1 MRLKLG
7 SLLQALMFALLILV
21 IPFGCSTTNKGITS
35 EAKQE
40 KVYTTLLDR
49 LRDQSELTISGSEND
64 PTIRI
69 RGNTSLQ
76 GDNEPLFVV
85 NGNPVG
91 SGYSSVSYSVDVNNV
106 ESIRVL
112 TRSQAGIYGARGA
125 NGVVVIKTK

>member
-1 MRLKLG
+1 MKMKYRD
-7 SLLQALMFALLILV
+7 LLQTLVFALFIGLG
-21 IPFGCSTTNKGITS
+21 PFGCSTSNKGMTTN
-35 EAKQE
+35 ARQE

-49 LRDQSELTISGSEND
+49 LRDQSELTISGSENN
-64 PTIRI
+64 PVIRI

-85 NGNPVG
+85 NGNPAG
-91 SGYSSVSYSVDVNNV
+91 NGYASVFYSVDVNNV

>member
-1 MRLKLG
+1 MKRKYG
-7 SLLQALMFALLILV
+7 VFLQAFIVAVLIMWV
-21 IPFGCSTTNKGITS
+21 PYGCGTSSKGMAS
-35 EAKQE
+35 EAGKDRI
-40 KVYTTLLDR
+40 YNTLLDR
-49 LRDQSELTISGSEND
+49 LRAQPELTISGSEND

-69 RGNTSLQ
+69 RGNTSIQ

-91 SGYSSVSYSVDVNNV
+91 NGYTSISYSVDVNNV

-112 TRSQAGIYGARGA
+112 TRSQAGLYGARGA

>member
-1 MRLKLG
+1 MTMKTYN
-7 SLLQALMFALLILV
+7 LLPTLFLLFVLLSIQ
-21 IPFGCSTTNKGITS
+21 IACSSQRPMAESKRT
-35 EAKQE
+35 E
-40 KVYTTLLDR
+40 KVYTSLLDR
-49 LRDQSELTISGSEND
+49 LRDQSELTITGSENS

-69 RGNTSLQ
+69 RGNTSLV

-91 SGYSSVSYSVDVNNV
+91 HGYSSVSFSVDVNNV

-112 TRSQAGIYGARGA
+112 TRSQSGLYGARGA